1 MADDNRGPERIA
13 DILGRLFASRGWGR
27 KNDRLRLE
35 SAWAEAVGPEL
46 LKDTRVGG
54 IRRGVLEVE
63 VRNAIL
69 IQELTQF
76 HKRGLLVKLRAAMPG
91 VTLTDLKFRAAAW

>member
-1 MADDNRGPERIA
+1 MNDNRGPEKVA

-35 SAWAEAVGPEL
+35 SAWAEAAGAEL
-46 LKDTRVGG
+46 LRDTRLLGVK
-54 IRRGVLEVE
+54 RGVMEIEVK
-63 VRNAIL
+63 NAVL

-76 HKRGLLVKLRAAMPG
+76 HKRGLLIKLRKALPG
-91 VTLTDLKFRAAAW
+91 VTLTDLKFRAGAW

>member
-1 MADDNRGPERIA
+1 MSDGNKGPENIA

-46 LKDTRVGG
+46 QKETRVGG

-63 VRNAIL
+63 VKNAVL
-69 IQELTQF
+69 LQELTQF
-76 HKRGLLVKLRAAMPG
+76 HKRALLAKLRKALTG
-91 VTLTDLKFRAAAW
+91 VTLTDIKFRAGAW